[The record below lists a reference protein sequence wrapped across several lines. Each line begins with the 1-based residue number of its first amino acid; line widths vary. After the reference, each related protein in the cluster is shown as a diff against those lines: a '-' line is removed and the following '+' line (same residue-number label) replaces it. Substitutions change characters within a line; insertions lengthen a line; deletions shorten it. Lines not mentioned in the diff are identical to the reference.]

1 MSDRIIAQHL
11 LSTVDTNYGDLE
23 FYYMAEAR
31 GNHNERKDG
40 FSSCQ
45 VITWRAVHQLDVKL
59 PSRLH
64 GYQQFQSNLKVLI
77 WDKNL
82 FRRFCKR
89 NPQHHVGSA
98 PPRAVP
104 RRTYTELGPQI

>member
-11 LSTVDTNYGDLE
+11 LPRVDINYGDLE
-23 FYYMAEAR
+23 LYYMAEAR
-31 GNHNERKDG
+31 GNHNEGKDG

-45 VITWRAVHQLDVKL
+45 VITWRVVHQLDVKL
-59 PSRLH
+59 HSRLH
-64 GYQQFQSNLKVLI
+64 GYQQFQSNLRVLI

-89 NPQHHVGSA
+89 NAQHQEDSA
-98 PPRAVP
+98 RPRAVP
-104 RRTYTELGPQI
+104 SRTYTELGPQI